1 MKLKF
6 SKLTMQISEV
16 YSEIRKS
23 ITFTLYY
30 NDFESNMK
38 KVLTPKF
45 FVNQEISSPTES
57 CKTGFVNGSWLIS
70 LWASKMF

>member
-1 MKLKF
+1 
-6 SKLTMQISEV
+6 MQISEV

-38 KVLTPKF
+38 KGFNAKAFCQSRNKLTNW
-45 FVNQEISSPTES
+45 V
-57 CKTGFVNGSWLIS
+57 
-70 LWASKMF
+70 M

>member
-30 NDFESNMK
+30 NDFETNMK
-38 KVLTPKF
+38 KFLTPKL

-57 CKTGFVNGSWLIS
+57 CKTPVL
-70 LWASKMF
+70 

>member
-1 MKLKF
+1 
-6 SKLTMQISEV
+6 MQISEG

-23 ITFTLYY
+23 ITFTLNY

-38 KVLTPKF
+38 KVLTPKL

-57 CKTGFVNGSWLIS
+57 CKTPVL
-70 LWASKMF
+70 